1 MKIGLYF
8 GSFNPP
14 HVGHLTVAHYAREVI
29 GLDEVWFIVSP
40 NNPHKDPAVLMDVVH
55 RVNMTA
61 LALYDYPYF
70 KVDTTELELPTPSYT
85 YQTLLKLRSAHP
97 AYEWHLI
104 IGEDNLPR
112 FHEWREVEFLKK
124 HLTIW
129 VYPRLG
135 VEVGHIDPSLM
146 FTYFD
151 APRVE
156 FSSTEVRKRLRNN
169 QPIRFMVGADVETY
183 LLEKL
188 DWKQS

>member
-14 HVGHLTVAHYAREVI
+14 HLGHVVVAQYALELLS
-29 GLDEVWFIVSP
+29 LDEVWFVVSP

-61 LALYDYPYF
+61 LALHDYAHF
-70 KVDTTELELPTPSYT
+70 KVDTTELELPVPSYT
-85 YQTLLKLRSAHP
+85 FQTLMKLQVDHP
-97 AYEWHLI
+97 KNDWYLI

-112 FHEWREVEFLKK
+112 FHEWREVEYLKRN
-124 HLTIW
+124 LTIC

-135 VEVGHIDPSLM
+135 VDLTLVDPTIPYQM
-146 FTYFD
+146 FN

-156 FSSTEVRKRLRNN
+156 ISSTEVRKRLSEGK
-169 QPIRFMVGADVETY
+169 PVDLLVGKDVAEY
-183 LLEKL
+183 LTSMK
-188 DWKQS
+188 S